1 MPEFA
6 NAAVPLLGFA
16 GAIFG
21 LIATPGPGVLTTAGV
36 GSGFGFRAGLRFL
49 TGLFIGTNLVALAVI
64 SGIAAAVLAVPYLR
78 TVLIAATA
86 LYLIYLALKIALSG
100 SKIAFI
106 HAERAPG
113 TVNGVLL
120 QFINPKAY
128 AVNTFLFSAFPI
140 WPSHLAAEIAI
151 KFVVINAIWIP
162 IHLIWLYAGVSVRRL
177 DLPHRTQRAINIA
190 MAAAMLLVV
199 ALAALAQR

>member
-1 MPEFA
+1 MSPLEPLT
-6 NAAVPLLGFA
+6 PLLGFV

-21 LIATPGPGVLTTAGV
+21 LLITPGPGVLSTAGV
-36 GSGFGFRAGLRFL
+36 GSGFGYRAGLRFL
-49 TGLFIGTNLVALAVI
+49 TGLFIGTNLVAFAVV

-78 TVLIAATA
+78 TILMTATA

-113 TVNGVLL
+113 VINGVLL

-128 AVNTFLFSAFPI
+128 AVNTFLFSGFPI
-140 WPSHLAAEIAI
+140 WPESLAAETAI

-162 IHLIWLYAGVSVRRL
+162 IHIIWLYAGVSVRRL